1 MKPLDV
7 IMKHLTKKFAYIHCM
22 HVSMKAC
29 SAFYALGVFHKWE
42 MKYYPD
48 HFKIRDVVEVATWRA
63 VTTVGYLRC
72 SSSLLQHRLNKT
84 QIIGDV

>member
-1 MKPLDV
+1 MKSLGV
-7 IMKHLTKKFAYIHCM
+7 IIKHSTKKFAYIHCV

-63 VTTVGYLRC
+63 VMTISYLRC
-72 SSSLLQHRLNKT
+72 GSSLLQHSLNKI
-84 QIIGDV
+84 QIMGDV